1 MGVTPFHFLTF
12 DDKSSGEFGVWI
24 SGSGT
29 FNAPARDVS
38 MVSVPGRNGD
48 LTFDNG
54 RFQNITV
61 TYPAFIS
68 RRFQPRVDDFR
79 AWICSRKGYC
89 RLEDTYHP
97 DEYRLAIYKSGLNVT
112 PTAYNAAGRFN
123 LAFECKPQ
131 RFLKAGEV
139 ALPRMTAAGKVF
151 NPTQFDALPLV
162 RCYGT
167 GGTVSINGV
176 EVTVT
181 GCSSFVDIDCDLMEC
196 YEGTTNRNGSTTL
209 QDGEFPKLVPGVNAV
224 SFTGFTAVV
233 ITPRFFTI

>member
-38 MVSVPGRNGD
+38 MVAVPGRNGD

-112 PTAYNAAGRFN
+112 PTAYNAAGRFD
-123 LAFECKPQ
+123 LAFDCKPQ
-131 RFLKAGEV
+131 RFLKKGAHPV
-139 ALPRMTAAGKVF
+139 TFTAAGVIR
-151 NPTQFDALPLV
+151 NRTLYEARPLV
-162 RCYGT
+162 RCYGNS
-167 GGTVSINGV
+167 GTVTINGIKV
-176 EVTVT
+176 SVT
-181 GCSSFVDIDCDLMEC
+181 GLSAYVDLDCDLMEA
-196 YEGTTNRNGSTTL
+196 YEGSTSRNGTTTL
-209 QDGEFPKLVPGVNAV
+209 ENSKFPVLSPGDNEIT
-224 SFTGFTAVV
+224 FTGFTSVV
-233 ITPRFFTI
+233 ITPRWWTL

>member
-12 DDKSSGEFGVWI
+12 DDKSSGDFGVWI

-38 MVSVPGRNGD
+38 MVAVPGRNGD

-112 PTAYNAAGRFN
+112 PTAYNYAGRFD
-123 LAFECKPQ
+123 LAFDCKPQ
-131 RFLKAGEV
+131 RFLKKGV
-139 ALPRMTAAGKVF
+139 QPVTFTAAGTIR
-151 NPTQFDALPLV
+151 NRTLYEARPLV
-162 RCYGT
+162 RCYGRS
-167 GGTVSINGV
+167 GTVTINGV
-176 EVTVT
+176 KISVT
-181 GCSSFVDIDCDLMEC
+181 GLSAYVDLDCDLMEA
-196 YEGTTNRNGSTTL
+196 YEGSTSRNGTTTL
-209 QDGEFPKLVPGVNAV
+209 ENSKFPVLAPGDNAV
-224 SFTGFTAVV
+224 TFTGFTSVV
-233 ITPRFFTI
+233 ITPRWWTI

>member
-68 RRFQPRVDDFR
+68 KRFQPRVDDFR

-112 PTAYNAAGRFN
+112 PTSYNYAGRFD
-123 LAFECKPQ
+123 LAFDCKPQ
-131 RFLKAGEV
+131 RFLKKG
-139 ALPRMTAAGKVF
+139 ALPITFTAAGTIR
-151 NPTQFDALPLV
+151 NRTLYEARPLI

-167 GGTVSINGV
+167 SGTVTINGV
-176 EVTVT
+176 KISVT
-181 GCSSFVDIDCDLMEC
+181 GLSAYVDLDCDLMEA
-196 YEGTTNRNGSTTL
+196 YEGSTSRNGTTTL
-209 QDGEFPKLVPGVNAV
+209 ENSKFPVLAPGDNAV
-224 SFTGFTAVV
+224 AFTGFTSVV
-233 ITPRFFTI
+233 ITPRWWTI

>member
-12 DDKSSGEFGVWI
+12 DNKSSGEFGVWI

-112 PTAYNAAGRFN
+112 PTAYNYAGRFD
-123 LAFECKPQ
+123 LAFDCKPQ
-131 RFLKAGEV
+131 RFLKKG
-139 ALPRMTAAGKVF
+139 ALPITFTAAGTIR
-151 NPTQFDALPLV
+151 NRMLYEARPLV

-167 GGTVSINGV
+167 SGTVTINGV
-176 EVTVT
+176 KISVT
-181 GCSSFVDIDCDLMEC
+181 GLSAYVDLDCDLMEA
-196 YEGTTNRNGSTTL
+196 YEGSTSRNGTTTL
-209 QDGEFPKLVPGVNAV
+209 NNGKFPVLAPGDNAV
-224 SFTGFTAVV
+224 AFTGFSSVV
-233 ITPRFFTI
+233 ITPRWWTI

>member
-38 MVSVPGRNGD
+38 MVAVPGRNGD

-79 AWICSRKGYC
+79 AWICSKKGYC

-97 DEYRLAIYKSGLNVT
+97 DEYRLAIYKSGLNVA
-112 PTAYNAAGRFN
+112 PTAYNYAGRFD
-123 LAFECKPQ
+123 LAFDCKPQ
-131 RFLKAGEV
+131 RFLKKG
-139 ALPRMTAAGKVF
+139 ALPITFTAAGIIR
-151 NPTQFDALPLV
+151 NRTLYEARPLV

-167 GGTVSINGV
+167 SGTVTINGV
-176 EVTVT
+176 KISVT
-181 GCSSFVDIDCDLMEC
+181 GLSAYVDLDCDLMEA
-196 YEGTTNRNGSTTL
+196 YEGSTSRNGTTTL
-209 QDGEFPKLVPGVNAV
+209 NNSKFPVLSPGDNEIT
-224 SFTGFTAVV
+224 FTGFTSVV
-233 ITPRFFTI
+233 ITPRWWTI